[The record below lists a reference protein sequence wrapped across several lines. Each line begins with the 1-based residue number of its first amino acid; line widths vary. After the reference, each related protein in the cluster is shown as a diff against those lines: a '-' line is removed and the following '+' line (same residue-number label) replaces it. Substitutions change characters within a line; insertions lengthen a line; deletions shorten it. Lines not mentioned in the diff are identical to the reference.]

1 MINDNIYNYINEV
14 LYMVNIDRE
23 SEKELINR
31 LINILACKQL
41 NYQTKLNDL
50 LQKQRIENILL
61 KYPGNVL
68 RSIIELDSE
77 EIGDLLTTFLSKDY
91 NINEIDI
98 NKYWLVEAESKES
111 IKKSIRYQ
119 EAKRLFERLID
130 KLQQY
135 LDYIKDFNISE
146 KQNNEYLNI
155 VTTINQNLKNDYPI
169 FDLSSLFCI
178 LTTSETLCESDIYN
192 FLIAISINNIKVM
205 TPSIKSKNVTITFS
219 RDIKTH
225 INTLLEKRIAI
236 KEDEQSKIDLSNP
249 GLVKLQKLIALI
261 DKSETSI
268 MEIYPDTILETLK
281 YFWEDD
287 KINYELEKLE
297 LPITVMRGQKQGLK
311 LNIDADEM
319 ALVADFKNKLVIE
332 ESKQRQDY
340 EDKIKYKQELIA
352 NDIARLKL
360 ILTKLKMSSKAL
372 VYTDDFYT
380 IIEMLQEDNQPYEY
394 IINVINMLNAQNLRK
409 CCRDANILTTSHKD
423 LVTAD
428 TLPTKEVNVEDVK
441 KVKGLLKKYGFS
453 YSGFPQ
459 KLFTELLSNA
469 SYKHIQEVIEFIDKT
484 DELHFLKSYTKDLGK
499 EPINK
504 KIHEIKCSQICF
516 ILAYSSVEILQNF
529 IDISKADGIS
539 LMDIFAIPKVFASKN
554 NERLSGTY
562 ENFMIN
568 EKFIK
573 EEYPSILH
581 DIMAHCPVVLGT
593 NSTLFRNNV
602 ELTETYGMSI
612 IRDRKDALPSPLA
625 LASES
630 FEYNMDRY
638 IEAQDFDYIEC
649 FRSQLEANAS
659 VILRIKYLQLKGIDF
674 KQGGFFDTK
683 HYFSQEIEYYL
694 GGLTMENIPVAIS
707 DPLIKWLD
715 SLNEETDEH
724 KGKIQYVLNGIY
736 ISRLKVLKYYSTLL
750 INQFKNKIEALF
762 YSVVK
767 DSYLTKEEFDT
778 LKSII
783 YKGEDQ

>member
-428 TLPTKEVNVEDVK
+428 TLPTKDVTVEEVK

-453 YSGFPQ
+453 YNGFPQ

-484 DELHFLKSYTKDLGK
+484 DELHFLKGYTKDLGK

-581 DIMAHCPVVLGT
+581 DIMARCPVVLGT

-694 GGLTMENIPVAIS
+694 GGLTMENIPVAIN